1 MPWAPSDAAA
11 KNRKADTP
19 RKKGQ
24 WAAIANNVLK
34 RTGDDRQAVKTAN
47 GVLKKAAARAGK

>member
-34 RTGDDRQAVKTAN
+34 RTGDDGQAIKTAN
-47 GVLKKAAARAGK
+47 GVLRKAAARAGK

>member
-1 MPWAPSDAAA
+1 MPWQAKDASA
-11 KNRKADTP
+11 KNHKADTP

-34 RTGDDRQAVKTAN
+34 RTGDDGQAIKTAN